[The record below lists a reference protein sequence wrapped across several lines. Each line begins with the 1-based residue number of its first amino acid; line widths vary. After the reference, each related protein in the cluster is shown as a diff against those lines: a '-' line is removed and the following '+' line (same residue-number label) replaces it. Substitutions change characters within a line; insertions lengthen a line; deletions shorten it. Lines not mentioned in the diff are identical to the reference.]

1 MSYGN
6 SIITSIFGRRLG
18 LQPMSSAASGSGRNG
33 ETPDFLLGAEAVK
46 MGINAGTTSRNL
58 PAYGVSNIAGTS
70 ALSSSVYTLDPPIPG
85 VPVYLNFNSSAN
97 APAYVKTANGETIV
111 SSQGTTFSV
120 IKSTNGAANGV
131 LGLIGITTAIWGAL
145 SGISSA
151 TFALSTTT

>member
-6 SIITSIFGRRLG
+6 SILTSIFGRRLG
-18 LQPMSSAASGSGRNG
+18 LQPFSSAASGSGRTG
-33 ETPDFLLGAEAVK
+33 EVPEMLVGPEAVR
-46 MGINAGTTSRNL
+46 MGVNAGSTARNL
-58 PAYGVSNIAGTS
+58 PAYGISNLPGTS
-70 ALSSSVYTLDPPIPG
+70 AASSSVYTLDPPIPG
-85 VPVYLNFNSSAN
+85 VMVYLNFNSSAN

-120 IKSTNGAANGV
+120 IKSTNGAANGILALV
-131 LGLIGITTAIWGAL
+131 GITTAVWGTL

>member
-6 SIITSIFGRRLG
+6 NIITSLFGRRLG
-18 LQPMSSAASGSGRNG
+18 LQPMSSAASGSGRTG
-33 ETPDFLLGAEAVK
+33 ETPDFLIGAEAVR
-46 MGINAGTTSRNL
+46 MGVNAATTARNL

-131 LGLIGITTAIWGAL
+131 LGLIGISTSVWGAL